1 MFDCTGI
8 RPARFVSLEKGRA
21 PTLSRH
27 FKVLLPVPP
36 RGRNTLPRGGR
47 RAKLSDVVLADFCL
61 IVSCLAARSAF
72 PYVTEKAAALPVAKH
87 HRLRPR
93 TYIYWVA
100 TAIGVV
106 RPLAGLGSMSIK
118 NALSSY
124 SGVFHRPWND
134 TVLLRLA
141 MAKVRKNPEP
151 PKKFG
156 KKLCGDVV
164 I

>member
-1 MFDCTGI
+1 MMFSCTGI

-27 FKVLLPVPP
+27 FTVHLSVPP

-124 SGVFHRPWND
+124 SGVFHRPWYD
-134 TVLLRLA
+134 TVL
-141 MAKVRKNPEP
+141 
-151 PKKFG
+151 
-156 KKLCGDVV
+156 
-164 I
+164 